1 MVRIAI
7 VLVALTTS
15 AQAQTSRLD
24 DHDIRCT
31 SVQSCNMLIGR
42 RLWVKRNNNEICAT
56 ARPATGCRKIPP
68 EFGVTVEGVEFVGDS
83 LLDRYFRVRTQD
95 GKVGYVNIANSH
107 LLTFTDPKPAQD
119 ARKKKQAA
127 EAEALAAIP
136 KENLEKACILAA
148 AEKLPRIPGIAI
160 KSSRTFYVPP
170 EPRNIRPDLYAVAVE
185 IVATAAGQTV
195 TYRYACAVRGTGPAL
210 VKLVE
215 QE

>member
-7 VLVALTTS
+7 ALIVLAAS
-15 AQAQTSRLD
+15 AQAQPSRFD
-24 DHDIRCT
+24 GHDIRCG
-31 SVQSCNMLIGR
+31 SVQSCNQHVGR
-42 RLWVKRNNNEICAT
+42 RFWTKKSLEVCAT
-56 ARPATGCRKIPP
+56 ARPATGCRRIPN
-68 EFGVTVEGVEFVGDS
+68 EFGMTVEGIEFIGDS

-95 GKVGYVNIANSH
+95 GKVGYVNIVNSH

-119 ARKKKQAA
+119 TRKKKRAA
-127 EAEALAAIP
+127 EAKALAAIP

-160 KSSRTFYVPP
+160 NSSRTFYVPS

-185 IVATAAGQTV
+185 IVAIAAGQTV
-195 TYRYACAVRGTGPAL
+195 TYRYACAVHGPGPAL
-210 VKLVE
+210 VKLIE